1 MGICSG
7 LNDLVIG
14 LKIFEPSRENPYCV
28 VVNNAKPRVHYSHDW
43 LCDFCVVGLFKMN
56 CLIC

>member
-7 LNDLVIG
+7 MDGRVIG

-28 VVNNAKPRVHYSHDW
+28 AVNSADPRVLLFTGY
-43 LCDFCVVGLFKMN
+43 VV
-56 CLIC
+56 